1 MHVLSEKK
9 KKNSLTSLYNMNML
23 IFLFMFVEYLIKV
36 VLWMSATTLS
46 RYLVF
51 KACLPQYYL
60 KILPILFTDLG
71 WRKLSNSY

>member
-1 MHVLSEKK
+1 MHGVSG
-9 KKNSLTSLYNMNML
+9 KKNSLTSLYNIL
-23 IFLFMFVEYLIKV
+23 FFLFMFAEYLIKIA
-36 VLWMSATTLS
+36 LWMSATTLS

-51 KACLPQYYL
+51 KACLPHYL